1 MGRGRRRN
9 SSARRVVGIMLSG
22 VGHGMPRIVRS
33 ESGDLLFGAARPPN
47 GNCLMKTTLCAAGIL
62 IGLAFMPGIA
72 AGQAGLGA
80 AFPKQIKIPPA
91 AEAFRAEATVDKAG
105 QIALDIVGIPGTYFY
120 QDKIK
125 LDAAGKAVKLG
136 KPAFPASTM
145 IEDET
150 FGKVAVFRG
159 AQQITVPYSGSGKA
173 NLTLTMQ
180 GCHEEARICYPP
192 QQFKLVVD
200 APKAGAGGKPA
211 AQIAAKSTQTAP
223 QVLSANTGE
232 STVADG
238 PIRTTT
244 ALDAAI
250 AKAKGKYVMVD
261 VWATWCAPC
270 REMER
275 TTLKDAGVKA
285 VLDKDFV
292 LLKADVTAP
301 GPGSSGILKRYSL
314 AGPPG
319 FIFYGPNG
327 KEISGARLMGFTPS
341 EKFLTHL
348 KLVTS

>member
-1 MGRGRRRN
+1 
-9 SSARRVVGIMLSG
+9 
-22 VGHGMPRIVRS
+22 
-33 ESGDLLFGAARPPN
+33 
-47 GNCLMKTTLCAAGIL
+47 
-62 IGLAFMPGIA
+62 
-72 AGQAGLGA
+72 
-80 AFPKQIKIPPA
+80 
-91 AEAFRAEATVDKAG
+91 
-105 QIALDIVGIPGTYFY
+105 
-120 QDKIK
+120 
-125 LDAAGKAVKLG
+125 
-136 KPAFPASTM
+136 M

-159 AQQITVPYSGSGKA
+159 AQQIIVPYTGSGKA

-180 GCHEEARICYPP
+180 GCHEVARICYPP
-192 QQFKLVVD
+192 QQFKLTVD
-200 APKAGAGGKPA
+200 APKVGASAKPA
-211 AQIAAKSTQTAP
+211 AQISDKNTQTAP
-223 QVLSANTGE
+223 QVLSATAAE
-232 STVADG
+232 STAPTG

-250 AKAKGKYVMVD
+250 VKAKGKYVMVD

-270 REMER
+270 KEMER

-285 VLDKDFV
+285 ALDKDFV
-292 LLKADVTAP
+292 LLKADVSAL
-301 GPGSSGILKRYSL
+301 GAGSSGILKRYSL